1 MPGTWCCF
9 LAARSLSGR
18 VMPSPSIG
26 AYCQPQAEKNK
37 NGSSQCDSSN
47 VLWCQAIRVRAISGR
62 VTRNVLGVRCHVD
75 ENVLFVVILFFY
87 LVPMNT

>member
-26 AYCQPQAEKNK
+26 AYSQPQAESKK
-37 NGSSQCDSSN
+37 NGSSQCDPSN
-47 VLWCQAIRVRAISGR
+47 VHWWQAIRVRAISGR
-62 VTRNVLGVRCHVD
+62 VKRNVLGVRCHVD
-75 ENVLFVVILFFY
+75 ENVLFVVMFFSILFQ
-87 LVPMNT
+87 